1 MGAWKDP
8 NRQKTTILVDKELML
23 RVKIRALREER
34 ELWQIVEG
42 LLEAYI
48 DDRLDAEQLDLDRRV
63 DF

>member
-48 DDRLDAEQLDLDRRV
+48 DDRLDPEELDLDRKV